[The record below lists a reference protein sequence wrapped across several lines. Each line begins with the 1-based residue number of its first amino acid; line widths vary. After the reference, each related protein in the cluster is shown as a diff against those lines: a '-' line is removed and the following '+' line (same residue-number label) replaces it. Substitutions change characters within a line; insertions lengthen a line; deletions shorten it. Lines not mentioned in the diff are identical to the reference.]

1 MSWNR
6 DLQFWF
12 AFKSVSF
19 ITGPSTSTAQSV
31 DKRDIV
37 YVTDPVH
44 SIAAQALADLGY
56 QPQPQR
62 KLNQRAEP
70 EEKKFVKAAMEVM
83 QDLPSD
89 ELPVSKC
96 ELTQKV
102 TKSGNRTFF
111 VHVNKEKNNLF

>member
-31 DKRDIV
+31 DERDIV
-37 YVTDPVH
+37 DVTDPVR
-44 SIAAQALADLGY
+44 SIAAQALTDLGY

-62 KLNQRAEP
+62 KPNQRAEP
-70 EEKKFVKAAMEVM
+70 EEKKFVKAAVDMME
-83 QDLPSD
+83 DLPSD
-89 ELPVSKC
+89 VLPVSKC
-96 ELTQKV
+96 NLTQKI

-111 VHVNKEKNNLF
+111 VHVNKE

>member
-19 ITGPSTSTAQSV
+19 ITGPSTSNAQSV
-31 DKRDIV
+31 DERDIV
-37 YVTDPVH
+37 DVTDPVH

-62 KLNQRAEP
+62 KPNQRAEP
-70 EEKKFVKAAMEVM
+70 EEKKFVKTAVDVM

-89 ELPVSKC
+89 VLPVSKRK
-96 ELTQKV
+96 LTQKV
-102 TKSGNRTFF
+102 TQSGNRTFF
-111 VHVNKEKNNLF
+111 VHVNKE